1 MAGGR
6 GKTTE
11 ERVEAAM
18 QEEEGGERGEREK
31 KEKRSLW
38 TDQKVAKE
46 KWTKHSVLPVLA
58 FLAFLPNSLS
68 LSLSVFDIMLEI
80 IYHLN
85 NNASNYVKMPYNR
98 YDSWEGNAWGRRMIF
113 FVADDCWGSALTGLG
128 WDGMG
133 CDGMRYACECSSSAR
148 EELSSMAAAWGKTLQ
163 NTYKEVILNMS
174 KADCKV
180 SYRYKNILILHKLQN
195 DLIALIHRRY

>member
-11 ERVEAAM
+11 ERVEAA
-18 QEEEGGERGEREK
+18 EEGEEREGEEGE
-31 KEKRSLW
+31 EKPLNWPKSG
-38 TDQKVAKE
+38 KE

-128 WDGMG
+128 
-133 CDGMRYACECSSSAR
+133 CDEICLWMLKFSSRRAIKHGSC
-148 EELSSMAAAWGKTLQ
+148 LGKNSTDISMK
-163 NTYKEVILNMS
+163 NMYS
-174 KADCKV
+174 
-180 SYRYKNILILHKLQN
+180 I
-195 DLIALIHRRY
+195 

>member
-11 ERVEAAM
+11 EQVEAAEEG
-18 QEEEGGERGEREK
+18 EEERKNRE
-31 KEKRSLW
+31 EKPLNWPKSG
-38 TDQKVAKE
+38 KE

-58 FLAFLPNSLS
+58 FLAFNPSPSLS
-68 LSLSVFDIMLEI
+68 LPLSIFDIMLEI

-98 YDSWEGNAWGRRMIF
+98 YDSWEGNARGRRMIF

-133 CDGMRYACECSSSAR
+133 WDMPVNAQVQLEKSYQAWQLLGEKLYRYTN
-148 EELSSMAAAWGKTLQ
+148 EEFL
-163 NTYKEVILNMS
+163 LNMS
-174 KADCKV
+174 EADCKV
-180 SYRYKNILILHKLQN
+180 SYRFTSNFNYTKVTESFNCLNIS
-195 DLIALIHRRY
+195 